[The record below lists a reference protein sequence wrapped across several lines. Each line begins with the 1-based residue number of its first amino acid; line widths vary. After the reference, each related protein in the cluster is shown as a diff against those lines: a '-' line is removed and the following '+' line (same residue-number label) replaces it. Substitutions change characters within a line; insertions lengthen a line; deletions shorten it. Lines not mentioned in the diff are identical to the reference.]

1 MSLSEN
7 TNTYEVTLIEPIK
20 QEKSNTPIKEE
31 KPVLKEQVKTNEPIN
46 PPKKTDFVNKIVKKQ
61 EKQIKKAIKK
71 VVNKDKKLN
80 KKIAKESKLK
90 QEKKTVKT
98 QNLDKNPQK
107 FENTVKSNQEQIQKQ
122 SKQQKEIVF
131 NSLVVKIND
140 IKQYP
145 IKAKRLRHEGVCS
158 LSFDIS
164 KDGVVK
170 NGYVQKESS
179 SRFING
185 ECKRLVSKLIGF
197 KTQSNSE
204 NFTLIIPIVF
214 SLVD

>member
-80 KKIAKESKLK
+80 KK
-90 QEKKTVKT
+90 
-98 QNLDKNPQK
+98 
-107 FENTVKSNQEQIQKQ
+107 
-122 SKQQKEIVF
+122 
-131 NSLVVKIND
+131 
-140 IKQYP
+140 
-145 IKAKRLRHEGVCS
+145 
-158 LSFDIS
+158 
-164 KDGVVK
+164 
-170 NGYVQKESS
+170 
-179 SRFING
+179 
-185 ECKRLVSKLIGF
+185 
-197 KTQSNSE
+197 
-204 NFTLIIPIVF
+204 
-214 SLVD
+214 